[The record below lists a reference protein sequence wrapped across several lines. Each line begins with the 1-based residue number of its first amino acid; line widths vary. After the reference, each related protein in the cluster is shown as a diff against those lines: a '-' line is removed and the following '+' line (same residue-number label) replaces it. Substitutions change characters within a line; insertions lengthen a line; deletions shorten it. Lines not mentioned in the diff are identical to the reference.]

1 VGAFLP
7 ATGEVITML
16 KSLAAAGLVITLAS
30 TAYAKPPEVVRQ
42 TKVTDGYSSG
52 YLNWT
57 GGIKGMDYLWKV
69 QTHEGKI
76 HICGAGHYTGV
87 QARLQT
93 KDIMRRAFVT
103 LEGKKILRDLRFFKI
118 VPIPASM
125 HLRKPI
131 RSICPGIAPRVS
143 SDRICPR
150 CTASSGDSARH
161 ALVQTGRAVLRAL
174 VDGVWNTAV
183 VRSPTPAHQ

>member
-103 LEGKKILRDLRFFKI
+103 LEGKKILRDLRFFNI
-118 VPIPASM
+118 VKTSDSLAPGATANCANTGVDAPKKAYQVYLSWDRTT
-125 HLRKPI
+125 RKF
-131 RSICPGIAPRVS
+131 
-143 SDRICPR
+143 
-150 CTASSGDSARH
+150 
-161 ALVQTGRAVLRAL
+161 
-174 VDGVWNTAV
+174 
-183 VRSPTPAHQ
+183 